1 MMVGKLRIR
10 AAALMLGACIGADG
24 HADEAQQMSLDA
36 LKRAYLDC
44 ERRALLGPM
53 SGGDI
58 ARCSILYEVLKRRAF
73 DGDWSALRHWSRH
86 ALAPGVSI

>member
-1 MMVGKLRIR
+1 MLVGKLRIR
-10 AAALMLGACIGADG
+10 AAALVLGACFGAEG
-24 HADEAQQMSLDA
+24 HAEEAEQMSLDA
-36 LKRAYLDC
+36 LKRAYIDC
-44 ERRALLGPM
+44 ERRALLDRM

-73 DGDWSALRHWSRH
+73 DGDWNALGHWLRH